1 MKYSIQLELPKV
13 VPNQRGITRRL
24 QKISNSAYPHYQVE
38 EYYSLIQS
46 RDMGLTCSEHD
57 ARIQKEL
64 DNNYR
69 KWKAIW
75 KK

>member
-13 VPNQRGITRRL
+13 VPNQKGITRRL
-24 QKISNSAYPHYQVE
+24 QKISNSAYPHQQVE
-38 EYYSLIQS
+38 EYYALIQS

-57 ARIQKEL
+57 ARIKKEL
-64 DNNYR
+64 DKNYR